1 MQHAVVARIN
11 AIEPKT
17 KATHIHLTF
26 REMLDGC
33 AVIHVTENLVAESC
47 LQLTA
52 GLVELLELH
61 GREVVEVVAVR
72 ANEVGEDGTW
82 NDGILSLETTDNLV
96 DILLWVKA
104 QAMHT
109 CIELDMHRPTRNSL
123 LFSSMDEGI
132 HQAERVDLRLQVV
145 VEHGLEG
152 RHLRIHNH
160 DVLRDAMMAKGDAL
174 VSNSNSEI
182 VDAMVLQGLGHL
194 HGTST
199 IGIGLDH
206 ADQLGL
212 GFQEGA
218 VVVEVVDDSVE
229 VNLEDGLVN
238 LLLQQFRDA
247 VEAERTGTL
256 DEDNLVVQRAEHIAG
271 KQLVGGSEKVLGR
284 KREDTFLTTNM

>member
-1 MQHAVVARIN
+1 
-11 AIEPKT
+11 
-17 KATHIHLTF
+17 
-26 REMLDGC
+26 
-33 AVIHVTENLVAESC
+33 
-47 LQLTA
+47 
-52 GLVELLELH
+52 
-61 GREVVEVVAVR
+61 
-72 ANEVGEDGTW
+72 
-82 NDGILSLETTDNLV
+82 
-96 DILLWVKA
+96 
-104 QAMHT
+104 
-109 CIELDMHRPTRNSL
+109 
-123 LFSSMDEGI
+123 
-132 HQAERVDLRLQVV
+132 
-145 VEHGLEG
+145 
-152 RHLRIHNH
+152 
-160 DVLRDAMMAKGDAL
+160 
-174 VSNSNSEI
+174 
-182 VDAMVLQGLGHL
+182 MVLQGLGHL

-284 KREDTFLTTNM
+284 KREDTFLTTNV